1 MDDVFSDMTELIVVA
16 GETGVGKTFVSGE
29 IGDMLDAQVIH
40 SDDLRHEI
48 YDEPEYDVAESYV
61 MYGEMFYRGRRALER
76 GESVVLDATFS
87 DTTSIDRAEHIAN
100 VNDAD
105 FTVVRVHCTDW
116 QELRSRLEARPEDGA
131 GLDVYHAV
139 RERFDHIDRER
150 VDIDTS
156 ESEAD
161 TVAQL
166 YESLERV
173 TASGLTR

>member
-1 MDDVFSDMTELIVVA
+1 MTELIVVA
-16 GETGVGKTFVSGE
+16 GETGVGKTFVSDE
-29 IGDMLDAQVIH
+29 ISEMLGALVIH

-61 MYGEMFYRGRRALER
+61 MYGEMFYRARRCLEAE
-76 GESVVLDATFS
+76 ESVVLDATFS
-87 DTTSIDRAEHIAN
+87 DETSIDRAEHIAN

-105 FTVVRVHCTDW
+105 FTIVRVHCTDW
-116 QELRSRLEARPEDGA
+116 QELRSRLGARPDDGA

-156 ESEAD
+156 KSKAD

-166 YESLERV
+166 YRKL
-173 TASGLTR
+173 